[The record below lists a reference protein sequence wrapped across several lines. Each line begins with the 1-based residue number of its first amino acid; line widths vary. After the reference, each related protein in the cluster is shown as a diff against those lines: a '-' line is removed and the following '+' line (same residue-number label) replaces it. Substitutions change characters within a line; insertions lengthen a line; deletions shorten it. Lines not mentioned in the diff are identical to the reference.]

1 MFEVFALLTV
11 HYWYQHCNLL
21 IKNVLCR
28 MITVSGESNPN
39 CDPLY
44 GRVDALL
51 EQLTKSKSL
60 HILMILDQKNRAM
73 RFSEIKDR
81 VDASS
86 TTVSRRLGE
95 LIEFDLVERTK
106 TSEESKTHEYAISEY
121 DYSTREARQI
131 IGNDQNN
138 ARLIMIRDSRWKYI
152 FAEDFRPMFF
162 DLKNVG

>member
-1 MFEVFALLTV
+1 MS
-11 HYWYQHCNLL
+11 N
-21 IKNVLCR
+21 
-28 MITVSGESNPN
+28 ESKQN

-60 HILMILDQKNRAM
+60 HILMVLEQKSRPL

-95 LIEFDLVERTK
+95 LTK
-106 TSEESKTHEYAISEY
+106 ASEESKTHEYAISEY
-121 DYSTREARQI
+121 GKQLSPIMHSFYDWVKQ
-131 IGNDQNN
+131 GNQD
-138 ARLIMIRDSRWKYI
+138 
-152 FAEDFRPMFF
+152 
-162 DLKNVG
+162 

>member
-1 MFEVFALLTV
+1 M
-11 HYWYQHCNLL
+11 
-21 IKNVLCR
+21 
-28 MITVSGESNPN
+28 SGEPNAN

-60 HILMILDQKNRAM
+60 HILMILDQKNRAL
-73 RFSEIKDR
+73 RFSEIKDC

-121 DYSTREARQI
+121 GRQL
-131 IGNDQNN
+131 NP
-138 ARLIMIRDSRWKYI
+138 IMHAFYDWVKRRDS
-152 FAEDFRPMFF
+152 A
-162 DLKNVG
+162 

>member
-1 MFEVFALLTV
+1 M
-11 HYWYQHCNLL
+11 
-21 IKNVLCR
+21 
-28 MITVSGESNPN
+28 SGEPNPN

-44 GRVDALL
+44 GQVDALL

-60 HILMILDQKNRAM
+60 HILMILDQKSRPL

-106 TSEESKTHEYAISEY
+106 ASEESKTHEYSISEY
-121 DYSTREARQI
+121 GKQLSP
-131 IGNDQNN
+131 
-138 ARLIMIRDSRWKYI
+138 IMHAFYDWVKQRDST
-152 FAEDFRPMFF
+152 
-162 DLKNVG
+162 